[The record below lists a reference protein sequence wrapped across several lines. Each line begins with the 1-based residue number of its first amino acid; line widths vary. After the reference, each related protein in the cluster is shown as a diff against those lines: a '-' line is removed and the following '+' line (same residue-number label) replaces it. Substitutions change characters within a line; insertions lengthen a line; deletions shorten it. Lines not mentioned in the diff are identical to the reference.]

1 MKREYDFRS
10 GRRGAVL
17 SASSG
22 KTRITIR
29 IDDEVLHWFRKQV
42 HKAGGG
48 SYQTLINDAL
58 RTFAESTENSLEDTL
73 RRVLR
78 EELPRYGVPQKADP
92 TRPRGRHG
100 VPPPR
105 L

>member
-1 MKREYDFRS
+1 MKKQHDFRD

-17 SASSG
+17 RAPSG

-29 IDDEVLHWFRKQV
+29 IDDHVLQWFRDQV

-58 RTFAESTENSLEDTL
+58 RRFTESADQNLEGTL

-78 EELPRYGVPQKADP
+78 EELPRYGVQPRAGS
-92 TRPRGRHG
+92 TRR
-100 VPPPR
+100 
-105 L
+105 

>member
-1 MKREYDFRS
+1 MKSQYDFRA

-17 SASSG
+17 RAPSG

-29 IDDEVLHWFRKQV
+29 IDDDILQWFRDQV

-48 SYQTLINDAL
+48 SYQTRINEAL
-58 RTFAESTENSLEDTL
+58 RRFAESAEQNLEGTL

-78 EELPRYGVPQKADP
+78 EELPRYGVQRKSGL
-92 TRPRGRHG
+92 TRTRR
-100 VPPPR
+100 
-105 L
+105 

>member
-1 MKREYDFRS
+1 MKKQYDFRQ

-17 SASSG
+17 RATSG

-29 IDDEVLHWFRKQV
+29 IDDDVLQWFRQQV

-58 RTFAESTENSLEDTL
+58 RSFAESAEQNLEGTL

-78 EELPRYGVPQKADP
+78 EELPRYRVQPKAGL
-92 TRPRGRHG
+92 TRR
-100 VPPPR
+100 
-105 L
+105 

>member
-1 MKREYDFRS
+1 MKKEYDFKG

-17 SASSG
+17 RATSG

-29 IDDEVLHWFRKQV
+29 IDDHVLEWFRNQV

-48 SYQTLINDAL
+48 SYQTLMNDAL
-58 RTFAESTENSLEDTL
+58 RGFAESTESNLEDTL

-78 EELPRYGVPQKADP
+78 EELPRYRVSGKARVTSTPRQRAD
-92 TRPRGRHG
+92 TR
-100 VPPPR
+100 
-105 L
+105 

>member
-1 MKREYDFRS
+1 MKAQYDFKG

-17 SASSG
+17 RSPVG

-29 IDDEVLHWFRKQV
+29 IDDDILRWFRTQV

-58 RTFAESTENSLEDTL
+58 RRFSESAEQDLEGTL

-78 EELPRYGVPQKADP
+78 EEFPRYRARPKA
-92 TRPRGRHG
+92 RSVERQR
-100 VPPPR
+100 
-105 L
+105 

>member
-1 MKREYDFRS
+1 MKREYDFRH

-17 SASSG
+17 RAPSG

-29 IDDEVLHWFRKQV
+29 IDDDILQWFRDQV

-58 RTFAESTENSLEDTL
+58 RSFAESAEQNLEDTL

-78 EELPRYGVPQKADP
+78 EELPRYRVQPKASL
-92 TRPRGRHG
+92 TRR
-100 VPPPR
+100 
-105 L
+105 